1 MRLHYDCPYCNGS
14 LYTDEPQFDG
24 EYYCPHCKGAIEK
37 IYTLVKKDSDLPIA
51 ARLMTIEFRKDID
64 KLLSLGI
71 KIDKG
76 ALVTK
81 AGGIL
86 VAGATACSGHWIA
99 ALAIGVASLFANTI
113 GDSYKKI
120 KLREFQLKWFSIL
133 NQLNNNQ
140 RTAFL
145 SMLEVDCPM
154 ISAHQLP
161 YLLLPSEE

>member
-1 MRLHYDCPYCNGS
+1 M
-14 LYTDEPQFDG
+14 DEPQFDG
-24 EYYCPHCKGAIEK
+24 KCNCPHCNGAIEK
-37 IYTLVKKDSDLPIA
+37 FYTLAKRESDLPIA
-51 ARLMTIEFRKDID
+51 AKLMTIEFRKDID
-64 KLLSLGI
+64 KLLNLGI

-86 VAGATACSGHWIA
+86 GAGATACSGHWIA
-99 ALAIGVASLFANTI
+99 ALVIGVASLFADTI

-120 KLREFQLKWFSIL
+120 KLREFQLKWLSIL

>member
-1 MRLHYDCPYCNGS
+1 MQFNIECPFCNGTV
-14 LYTDEPQFDG
+14 LVKEAVFEG
-24 EYYCPHCKGAIEK
+24 EYICPHCKRQFGK
-37 IYTLVKKDSDLPIA
+37 IYILAKRDSDLPIA
-51 ARLMTIEFRKDID
+51 AKLMTIEFRKDID
-64 KLLSLGI
+64 KLLNLGI

-86 VAGATACSGHWIA
+86 GAGATACSGHWIA
-99 ALAIGVASLFANTI
+99 ALAIGVASLFADTI

-120 KLREFQLKWFSIL
+120 KLREFQLKWLSIL